1 MGDFLTK
8 LMSSYEAR
16 FHSKPKW
23 FSENLKQGPE
33 LDSAFENYYSR
44 HTFNVH
50 LIIKR
55 IIHEQLAR
63 RFVPV
68 MTDVRVLETLPDV
81 IELVPPSRSE
91 TRAGVHYVPHIV
103 GMQET
108 GWAEIAERGWV
119 YGPKNF
125 LSLELV
131 PRGESLGRNDVPEV
145 ERKQREAALFKY
157 TQEHPWVL
165 MRIALMSAE
174 KSLRINHRTQ
184 MLIRQGA
191 PAYSR
196 TLRETR
202 VKLFPRHR
210 IGR

>member
-1 MGDFLTK
+1 
-8 LMSSYEAR
+8 MSSYEAR

-81 IELVPPSRSE
+81 IELVPPSS
-91 TRAGVHYVPHIV
+91 P
-103 GMQET
+103 
-108 GWAEIAERGWV
+108 
-119 YGPKNF
+119 
-125 LSLELV
+125 
-131 PRGESLGRNDVPEV
+131 
-145 ERKQREAALFKY
+145 
-157 TQEHPWVL
+157 
-165 MRIALMSAE
+165 
-174 KSLRINHRTQ
+174 
-184 MLIRQGA
+184 RQGQA
-191 PAYSR
+191 CTMCRILLGCKNGWPRSPNGMGVR
-196 TLRETR
+196 TEE
-202 VKLFPRHR
+202 FF
-210 IGR
+210 IA